1 MAKVPAAKKRKA
13 FRLRL
18 EGVPITKVARECKLA
33 PQTVRRLENGY
44 TDKMGVRRPGWR
56 EELEKLWQEQERAEL
71 ESGLALK
78 QERIKTYER
87 LARQAVNLIEKQFP
101 KITMKTCSDA
111 KALLSEVRELCR
123 LISIERGEYRSKGDP
138 HVGVKVD
145 ISPEE
150 LRERYLAAQAIEVDE
165 IEPPREAHMVL
176 APGEADE
183 ADAPDDIA
191 EA

>member
-18 EGVPITKVARECKLA
+18 EGMPITRVARECKLA

-56 EELEKLWQEQERAEL
+56 EELEKLWHEQERAEL

-78 QERIKTYER
+78 KERIKTYER
-87 LARQAVNLIEKQFP
+87 LASEAVGLIEKQFP
-101 KITMKTCSDA
+101 KITMKSCSDA

-123 LISIERGEYRSKGDP
+123 LISIERGEYRPKGGAQ
-138 HVGVKVD
+138 VGVKVD

-150 LRERYLAAQAIEVDE
+150 LRERYLAAQAVEVVE
-165 IEPPREAHMVL
+165 VEPPQEAHMV
-176 APGEADE
+176 PGPDEEDE
-183 ADAPDDIA
+183 ADALDDDA